1 MNINSYFSKG
11 CLAFFVGILVACSTS
26 STMYE
31 KGESGYEGPALF
43 KDKVVIKHAKGFT
56 IDYHKNF
63 KLVKIMSPFEKNT
76 DTMTFVLL
84 QRGTPKPAGYPAA
97 QIIQIPI
104 RTLVPM
110 SSMHIGLVGFL
121 EAEHIVTGMGN
132 LTYVSS
138 GKIRARIKSGAIKE
152 VGKDQGLNEE
162 LLVAMHPDLVMAI
175 GSPVSKINRY
185 QSLKQAGIPV
195 MVNSEWVETTP
206 LARAEWVKL
215 MAALLNK
222 EATVNVRFE
231 NSEREYARL
240 AKLAKGAKTQPSLIS
255 GMNSKDAW
263 FVPSGSGYVSK
274 FFRDA
279 GARYHWADTKATGSL
294 PLNFEMVYPVAL
306 QADFWLNVGILG
318 VKTKQELLDKDQR
331 YADFKA
337 FKANNVFTHNK
348 RQAANGANDYW
359 ESGAVNPHLV
369 LADLIKILHPE
380 LLPQHELIYYQ
391 QVR

>member
-1 MNINSYFSKG
+1 MIF
-11 CLAFFVGILVACSTS
+11 IIACSTS
-26 STMYE
+26 STLYE

-43 KDKVVIKHAKGFT
+43 KEKVVIRHAKGFT

-63 KLVKIMSPFEKNT
+63 KLVKIMSPFEKAT
-76 DTMTFVLL
+76 DTMSFVLL
-84 QRGTPKPAGYPAA
+84 QRGTPKPAGYQNA

-104 RTLVPM
+104 QSLVPM
-110 SSMHIGLVGFL
+110 SSMHIGLVGYL
-121 EAEHIVTGMGN
+121 SAEHIVTGMGN

-138 GKIRARIKSGAIKE
+138 EKIRARIKSGDIKE

-162 LLVAMHPDLVMAI
+162 LLIAMHPDLVMTI

-195 MVNSEWVETTP
+195 MINSEWIETTP

-215 MAALLNK
+215 MAALLNR
-222 EATVNVRFE
+222 ESEVNTKF
-231 NSEREYARL
+231 SESEKEYARL
-240 AKLAKGAKTQPSLIS
+240 VKLAKSSKTQPSLVS

-263 FVPSGSGYVSK
+263 FVPSGSGYVSR

-294 PLNFEMVYPVAL
+294 PLNFEAVYPVAL
-306 QADFWLNVGILG
+306 NADFWLNVGILG
-318 VKTKQELLDKDQR
+318 VKSKRELLDKDQR

-337 FKANNVFTHNK
+337 FKAGNIFTHNK

-359 ESGAVNPHLV
+359 ESGAVNPHVV

-380 LLPQHELIYYQ
+380 LLPGHTLFYYQ
-391 QVR
+391 KLE